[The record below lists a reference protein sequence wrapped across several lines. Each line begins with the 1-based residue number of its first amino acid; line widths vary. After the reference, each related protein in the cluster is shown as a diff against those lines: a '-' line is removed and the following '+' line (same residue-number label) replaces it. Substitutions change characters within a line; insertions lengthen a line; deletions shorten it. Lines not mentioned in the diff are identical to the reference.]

1 MRRRRRGA
9 AMRLL
14 SNSIDFS
21 EWDSM
26 KIRPC
31 IVFPSMIV
39 LINTVCHMSCIL
51 HEFGDPSRY
60 FLFFCLWPMKNM
72 TVLPTV

>member
-1 MRRRRRGA
+1 
-9 AMRLL
+9 MRLL

-60 FLFFCLWPMKNM
+60 FLFF
-72 TVLPTV
+72 LPVAYEEHDSSAYRLRRKSCQPT